1 MGTGPVMGEQAG
13 ALKLRA
19 RRRVSC
25 IPRGSSPPP
34 RKARP
39 PHLEGDVHQHQALRG
54 AGSSPGA
61 RCEQRGEG
69 AQLLSCL
76 HGSTHHGGTKPRT
89 FASSGVQVCIPNR
102 PSVVLSER
110 QRKERSCCLPPPT
123 SALLE
128 SSEPLSPSSWPCS
141 GQIRALARGA
151 RTDPSEHIS
160 RPGRKSQGLLPCLSQ
175 TNPTSIRSCRSRR
188 WDCSHIS
195 LSPKPRQDRESHGGS
210 AWPLPCGSPP
220 PLGHAVNPTWWH
232 PAPPLVVSVPL
243 SHRPALWHRHPH
255 HQCPHHGLSWLGEI
269 PG

>member
-1 MGTGPVMGEQAG
+1 MCSPSTLQKGQESPFPTTPPHGPTQQLPHSPIPGPNPHQERTQPGAVLMGTGPVMGEQAG

-39 PHLEGDVHQHQALRG
+39 PHLEGDVHQHQALHG

-102 PSVVLSER
+102 PSLVLSER
-110 QRKERSCCLPPPT
+110 QRKEQSCCLPPPT

-141 GQIRALARGA
+141 GQI
-151 RTDPSEHIS
+151 
-160 RPGRKSQGLLPCLSQ
+160 
-175 TNPTSIRSCRSRR
+175 
-188 WDCSHIS
+188 
-195 LSPKPRQDRESHGGS
+195 
-210 AWPLPCGSPP
+210 
-220 PLGHAVNPTWWH
+220 
-232 PAPPLVVSVPL
+232 
-243 SHRPALWHRHPH
+243 
-255 HQCPHHGLSWLGEI
+255 
-269 PG
+269 